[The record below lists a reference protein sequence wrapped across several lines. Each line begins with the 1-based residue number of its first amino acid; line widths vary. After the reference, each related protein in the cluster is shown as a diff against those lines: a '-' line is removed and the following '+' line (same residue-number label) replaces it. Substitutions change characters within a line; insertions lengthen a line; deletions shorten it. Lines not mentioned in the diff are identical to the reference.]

1 MKQKIT
7 QIAKEIRKDI
17 EALSDAI
24 YKNPELG
31 NVEYESSKLHAE
43 LLKKYGF
50 KVEKPYMGL
59 ATGYRAEY
67 RSAKPGPHICFM
79 AEYDALPGLGEHGGP
94 GHGCGHNM
102 LGATSVAAGI
112 ILSRFVD
119 ETGGW
124 VVVLGTPAEETDGAK
139 VAYANKGVFR
149 DLDAAMICHPTS
161 VDYFKS
167 GKSLAMDTI
176 EFEFFGRAAHAA
188 SEPEMGINALD
199 AVIQTFNNINALRQ
213 QTRPDARIHGI
224 ITEGGVACNVIPEHC
239 VCRFY
244 VRAGKKAYLKHLY
257 QQVVNCGKAA
267 ALATGCE
274 LKMRPFE
281 LAYDD
286 LATNETLNN
295 LFEQSMKELGVE
307 GIQPPGEDYGSVDAG
322 NVSYVCPTIHPYFP
336 ITTEAIPGH
345 TREFAAATQTEFAK
359 DRMMETAGGMALAGY
374 HILTEPDTLKAIR
387 KEFKALK

>member
-1 MKQKIT
+1 
-7 QIAKEIRKDI
+7 
-17 EALSDAI
+17 
-24 YKNPELG
+24 
-31 NVEYESSKLHAE
+31 
-43 LLKKYGF
+43 
-50 KVEKPYMGL
+50 
-59 ATGYRAEY
+59 
-67 RSAKPGPHICFM
+67 
-79 AEYDALPGLGEHGGP
+79 
-94 GHGCGHNM
+94 
-102 LGATSVAAGI
+102 
-112 ILSRFVD
+112 
-119 ETGGW
+119 
-124 VVVLGTPAEETDGAK
+124 
-139 VAYANKGVFR
+139 
-149 DLDAAMICHPTS
+149 
-161 VDYFKS
+161 
-167 GKSLAMDTI
+167 
-176 EFEFFGRAAHAA
+176 
-188 SEPEMGINALD
+188 
-199 AVIQTFNNINALRQ
+199 
-213 QTRPDARIHGI
+213 
-224 ITEGGVACNVIPEHC
+224 GGVACNVIPEHC

-286 LATNETLNN
+286 LATNETLND

>member
-1 MKQKIT
+1 MKNKIM
-7 QIAKEIRKDI
+7 QIAREVRSDAV
-17 EALSDAI
+17 ALSDAL
-24 YKNPELG
+24 YKEPELG
-31 NVEYESSKLHAE
+31 NVEYRSSKLHAE
-43 LLKKYGF
+43 VLKKHGF
-50 KVEKPYMGL
+50 AVEMPYMGL
-59 ATGYRAEY
+59 ATGYRAEF

-79 AEYDALPGLGEHGGP
+79 AEYDALPGLGPDGGP

-112 ILSRFVD
+112 ILSRFVA

-139 VAYANKGVFR
+139 VAYSQKGVFR
-149 DLDAAMICHPTS
+149 DLDAAIICHPTS
-161 VDYFKS
+161 GDYFKS

-257 QQVVNCGKAA
+257 QQVINCGKAA

-274 LKMRPFE
+274 VKMRAFE

-286 LATNETLNN
+286 LATNEVLNR
-295 LFEQSMKELGVE
+295 LFAQSLLELGVDH
-307 GIQPPGEDYGSVDAG
+307 IQEPGEDYGSVDAG

-336 ITTEAIPGH
+336 ITTDAIPGH

-359 DRMMETAGGMALAGY
+359 DRMMETASAMALTGY

>member
-1 MKQKIT
+1 
-7 QIAKEIRKDI
+7 
-17 EALSDAI
+17 
-24 YKNPELG
+24 
-31 NVEYESSKLHAE
+31 
-43 LLKKYGF
+43 
-50 KVEKPYMGL
+50 
-59 ATGYRAEY
+59 
-67 RSAKPGPHICFM
+67 
-79 AEYDALPGLGEHGGP
+79 
-94 GHGCGHNM
+94 
-102 LGATSVAAGI
+102 
-112 ILSRFVD
+112 
-119 ETGGW
+119 
-124 VVVLGTPAEETDGAK
+124 
-139 VAYANKGVFR
+139 
-149 DLDAAMICHPTS
+149 
-161 VDYFKS
+161 
-167 GKSLAMDTI
+167 MDTI

-257 QQVVNCGKAA
+257 QQVINCGKAA

-274 LKMRPFE
+274 VKMRAFE

-286 LATNETLNN
+286 LATNEVLNR
-295 LFEQSMKELGVE
+295 LFAQSLLELGVDH
-307 GIQPPGEDYGSVDAG
+307 IQEPGEDYGSVDAG

-336 ITTEAIPGH
+336 ITTDAIPGH

-359 DRMMETAGGMALAGY
+359 DRMMETASAMALTGY

>member
-1 MKQKIT
+1 MKNKIM
-7 QIAKEIRKDI
+7 QIAREVRSDAV
-17 EALSDAI
+17 ALSDAL
-24 YKNPELG
+24 YKEPELG
-31 NVEYESSKLHAE
+31 NVEYRSSKLHAE
-43 LLKKYGF
+43 VLKKHGF
-50 KVEKPYMGL
+50 AVEMPYMGL
-59 ATGYRAEY
+59 ATGYRAEF

-79 AEYDALPGLGEHGGP
+79 AEYDALPGLGPDGGP
-94 GHGCGHNM
+94 GHGCGHNI

-112 ILSRFVD
+112 ILSRFVA

-139 VAYANKGVFR
+139 VAYSQKGVFR
-149 DLDAAMICHPTS
+149 DLDAAIICHPTS
-161 VDYFKS
+161 GDYFKS

-257 QQVVNCGKAA
+257 QQVINCGKAA

-274 LKMRPFE
+274 VKMRAFE

-286 LATNETLNN
+286 LATNEVLNQ
-295 LFEQSMKELGVE
+295 LFAQSLLELGVDH
-307 GIQPPGEDYGSVDAG
+307 IQEPGEDYGSVDAG

-336 ITTEAIPGH
+336 ITTDAIPGH

-359 DRMMETAGGMALAGY
+359 DRMMETASAMALTGY

>member
-1 MKQKIT
+1 MKDRILT
-7 QIAKEIRKDI
+7 IAKEIKPEI
-17 EALSDAI
+17 VALSDAI
-24 YKNPELG
+24 YANPELG
-31 NVEYESSKLHAE
+31 NEEFESSRLHTE
-43 LLKKYGF
+43 LLRRHGF
-50 KVEKPYMGL
+50 DVQMPYLGL
-59 ATGYRAEY
+59 PTGYRAEY

-79 AEYDALPGLGEHGGP
+79 AEYDALPGV

-102 LGATSVAAGI
+102 LGATSLAAGI
-112 ILSRFVD
+112 LLSRLVD

-139 VAYANKGVFR
+139 VAYANKGAFR
-149 DLDAAMICHPTS
+149 DLDAAIICHPTS
-161 VDYFKS
+161 IDYFKS

-176 EFEFFGRAAHAA
+176 EFEFFGKAAHAA

-199 AVIQTFNNINALRQ
+199 AVIQTFVNIGALRQ

-244 VRAGKKAYLKHLY
+244 VRAGKKSYLKHLY

-267 ALATGCE
+267 AVATGCE
-274 LKMRPFE
+274 LRMRPFE

-286 LATNETLNN
+286 LATNETLNE
-295 LFEQSMKELGVE
+295 LFAQSLREIGVTNISE
-307 GIQPPGEDYGSVDAG
+307 PGEDYGSVDAG

-336 ITTEAIPGH
+336 ITKDGIASH
-345 TREFAAATQTEFAK
+345 TREFAAATQTDYAK
-359 DRMMETAGGMALAGY
+359 DRMMEAASAMALTGY
-374 HILTEPDTLKAIR
+374 HVLTEPQTLAEIRREFKTLK
-387 KEFKALK
+387 